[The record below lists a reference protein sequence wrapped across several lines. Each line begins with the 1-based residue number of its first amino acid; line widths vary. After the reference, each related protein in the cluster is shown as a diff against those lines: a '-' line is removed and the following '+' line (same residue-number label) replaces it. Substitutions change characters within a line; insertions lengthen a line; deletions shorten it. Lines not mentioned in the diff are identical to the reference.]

1 MIWPASVLAAV
12 KPGPIAVAVVIVA
25 VVAWRW
31 RRLSAGN
38 RALALAAALALGAYG
53 SGLVHPPSP
62 EKLILGVGERL
73 GPYTYVLVGALAF
86 LEVGAF
92 VGVLV
97 PGEFT
102 VIFGGVVAGQ
112 GVIDIGR
119 LIGLVWICAVAGDT
133 TSYLLGRRLGRG
145 FILRHGPRVKITRAR
160 LETVEGFFEEHGGK
174 TILFGRFIGLVR
186 AMAPFLAGAS
196 HMPLRSF
203 LPYDVV
209 SAGIWSATCCL
220 VGYVFWQSFSQVVE
234 IARQSTF
241 ALGLVLALV
250 VGGIALYR
258 YLRQPANRHRAREW
272 LDVQAERPGLR
283 PLARLARWLYRRA
296 LAPIGRAGARPA
308 RFVWRRLTPG
318 ELGLELTTLLAVTL
332 VGGFLFGQ
340 LASDVSAQQS
350 FLADD
355 RAADLAGGLRSGL
368 VIDAATAVTT
378 LGAAQVA
385 GVVVAVAAIFLLV
398 RRQAMEGLTLLV
410 AALVTYGAV
419 RWVKAAEARPRPPD
433 GVVETHG
440 PSFPSGHAA
449 YSVAYVAV
457 VVALVRALPSFTHR
471 AALVIGSIALGALI
485 GLSRVLLG
493 VHYLSDVLAGWGLA
507 AAIFASLGLV
517 AMVVAYIRHNGE
529 RA

>member
-1 MIWPASVLAAV
+1 MIGPAPVLAAV

-31 RRLSAGN
+31 RRLATAN
-38 RALALAAALALGAYG
+38 RALALVAALALGLYG
-53 SGLVHPPSP
+53 SGLVRPPSP
-62 EKLILGVGERL
+62 EQLILDLGETLGV
-73 GPYTYVLVGALAF
+73 YTYVLVGALAF

-92 VGVLV
+92 VGLLV

-145 FILRHGPRVKITRAR
+145 FMLRHGPRVKITRAR
-160 LETVEGFFEEHGGK
+160 LEKVEGFFEEHGGK

-186 AMAPFLAGAS
+186 AMAPFIAGAS
-196 HMPLRSF
+196 RMPLRSF

-209 SAGIWSATCCL
+209 SAGVWSAACCL
-220 VGYVFWQSFSQVVE
+220 VGYVFWQSFSQVAE
-234 IARQSTF
+234 IARRGTF
-241 ALGLVLALV
+241 ALGVVLALV

-258 YLRQPANRHRAREW
+258 YLRHPENRRRAREW

-283 PLARLARWLYRRA
+283 PLARLARGLYRRA
-296 LAPIGRAGARPA
+296 LAPIGRAGVGPA

-318 ELGLELTTLLAVTL
+318 ELGLELTTLLAITL
-332 VGGFLFGQ
+332 VGGFVFGE

-355 RAADLAGGLRSGL
+355 RAADLAAGLRTGL
-368 VIDAATAVTT
+368 VIDAAVAVTA
-378 LGAAQVA
+378 LGSGQVA
-385 GVVVAVAAIFLLV
+385 GAVVALAAIFLLA
-398 RRQAMEGLTLLV
+398 RREVMEGVTLLV
-410 AALVTYGAV
+410 ASLATYGAV
-419 RWVKAAEARPRPPD
+419 NLIKAIEARPRPPQ
-433 GVVETHG
+433 GLVEAQG
-440 PSFPSGHAA
+440 ASFPSGHAA

-457 VVALVRALPSFTHR
+457 VVALVRALPSFAHR
-471 AALVIGSIALGALI
+471 AALVIASIVLAALI
-485 GLSRVLLG
+485 GLSRVVLD
-493 VHYLSDVLAGWGLA
+493 VHYLSDVLAGWGLS
-507 AAIFASLGLV
+507 AAIFAGLALLAV
-517 AMVVAYIRHNGE
+517 VVAYIRHNGAQE
-529 RA
+529 